1 MRHFDGRNGNI
12 LQRFVRISDYIVHK
26 QLEVKSENIELK
38 VEETEKKKKSAE
50 TGSWRNQQIDL
61 IELENNWRAAD
72 DMVWICLLKM
82 LIGGEDEQWT
92 SRCLAENLIVI
103 LTTRD
108 RLKEFLYS

>member
-1 MRHFDGRNGNI
+1 M
-12 LQRFVRISDYIVHK
+12 ISDYIVHK
-26 QLEVKSENIELK
+26 QLEVKSENIEVI

-82 LIGGEDEQWT
+82 LIAGEDEQWT